1 MRHCQEKNLLK
12 VVVSEGFT
20 ITTNYHRIHP
30 YNRRP
35 SAIQGDLI
43 TEPGVLVRD
52 MLDLEMSKP
61 GRPDQ
66 VRLLGWITFIPSLDH
81 SPQSLFPGKS

>member
-52 MLDLEMSKP
+52 MLDLEMREA
-61 GRPDQ
+61 RP
-66 VRLLGWITFIPSLDH
+66 LSETFRLDH
-81 SPQSLFPGKS
+81 FYTQLRPFFSMFVPGKS

>member
-1 MRHCQEKNLLK
+1 MPHCQEKNLFK

-20 ITTNYHRIHP
+20 ITTNNHRIHP

-52 MLDLEMSKP
+52 MLDLEMS
-61 GRPDQ
+61 RPD
-66 VRLLGWITFIPSLDH
+66 
-81 SPQSLFPGKS
+81 LFK